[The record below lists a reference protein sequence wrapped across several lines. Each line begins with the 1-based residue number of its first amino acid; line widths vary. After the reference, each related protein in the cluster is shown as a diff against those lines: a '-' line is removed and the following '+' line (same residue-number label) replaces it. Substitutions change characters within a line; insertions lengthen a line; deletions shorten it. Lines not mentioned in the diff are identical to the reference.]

1 MTMTRKW
8 LLLTAVLI
16 VAVFVASWFL
26 LIAPKHDKVATL
38 KAEALTQQSA
48 NDRLVQQLSELKAQ
62 SLDLPKQK
70 AALAVFTKQVPN
82 NPALPSMIRDLT
94 AAAKKTGAT
103 IVTIAPQDPVAL
115 AVAAPVAPVAAP
127 PATDSDASATGTDS
141 AGTDTAPAPVVA
153 APPAPSLYQVP
164 LKLKIT
170 GSYFELEQFIN
181 KLEGLRR
188 SFLVSGFTLAAN
200 DSATA
205 GASADAV
212 GLDLDG
218 RVFLAPTVAAAPA
231 PTTPVASGNSSTTTQ

>member
-8 LLLTAVLI
+8 SLLTVLLI
-16 VAVFVASWFL
+16 IAVFVASWFL
-26 LIAPKHDKVATL
+26 LIAPKHEKVASL
-38 KAEALTQQSA
+38 KAEAVTQQSA

-70 AALAVFTKQVPN
+70 AALAVFAKQVPN

-103 IVTIAPQDPVAL
+103 LVTIAPSDPVAL
-115 AVAAPVAPVAAP
+115 AVAAPVAPVAP
-127 PATDSDASATGTDS
+127 PATGTGTES
-141 AGTDTAPAPVVA
+141 NGTDTAPAPVAA
-153 APPAPSLYQVP
+153 APPAPSLLQVP

-188 SFLVSGFTLAAN
+188 SFLVSGFTLAHDDQASTEEAAAN
-200 DSATA
+200 PDSV
-205 GASADAV
+205 S
-212 GLDLDG
+212 LDLTG

-231 PTTPVASGNSSTTTQ
+231 TTTPAASGNSSTAAQ

>member
-8 LLLTAVLI
+8 SLLTAVLI
-16 VAVFVASWFL
+16 VAVFGAGWFL

-38 KAEALTQQSA
+38 KTEAVTQQSA
-48 NDRLVQQLSELKAQ
+48 NDRLVQQLAELKAQ

-115 AVAAPVAPVAAP
+115 AAAAPVAPVAAP
-127 PATDSDASATGTDS
+127 PATDASDASAAD
-141 AGTDTAPAPVVA
+141 TDTAAPAPVA

-205 GASADAV
+205 GTSADEV

-231 PTTPVASGNSSTTTQ
+231 PTTPVASGNSSTAAQ